1 MVACPAD
8 FLPTASQKLNDSL
21 EEVGKRKLPP
31 PPPPAPPPHLL
42 LLLLLLQL
50 PDDDDD
56 DGDETIWC
64 L

>member
-1 MVACPAD
+1 MVACPED
-8 FLPTASQKLNDSL
+8 FLPTTSQKVNDSL

-31 PPPPAPPPHLL
+31 PLAPPPHLL
-42 LLLLLLQL
+42 LLLLLRL
-50 PDDDDD
+50 PDDDDDD